1 MTQATLP
8 VPELTDPAV
17 EAAISPSTAVTA
29 ARPVVA
35 GKGMTFALCLALF
48 LTMLPVTM
56 IVPALARLKETF
68 HASSLWSHLFMS
80 INMIA
85 AVVAAPLGAALSD
98 RLSRRKSIIMVA
110 LLVNGALLLMMGYL
124 CESKPV
130 FWVLMTARF
139 FEGAV
144 HIVALTTIMAL
155 ACDWA
160 PPGKRGRMM
169 GWIGTSLMFGT
180 AFGSML
186 GGRLGTISTALVF
199 HVGAGVAVVAV
210 LVAAVGLRDAPI
222 RERERRFGDAFRIL
236 VARPQLWVPYAYA
249 FIDRFCVGVIVS
261 TLMLYLG
268 VVLEMTPAMIGGLL
282 ALFLFPFALLCYP
295 AGRLADRIGR
305 AIPMCAGSIGFGIV
319 YALYGVLP
327 LAWLYPAML
336 LSGILSAIM
345 FAPNLAMCSDL
356 APPEHRAA
364 AFAGFNVAGSLG
376 FMAGPLIGAACCLL
390 LESSHGSAFAYRTT
404 FVIAGVTEVLCAI
417 ISLPWL
423 LSLRRRGDVT

>member
-1 MTQATLP
+1 MTRATLP
-8 VPELTDPAV
+8 TPELTNPAV
-17 EAAISPSTAVTA
+17 EVSGSRSTAVPA
-29 ARPVVA
+29 EQCVVA

-68 HASSLWSHLFMS
+68 HTTSLWSHLFMS

-85 AVVAAPLGAALSD
+85 AVVAAPLGAAISD
-98 RLSRRKSIIMVA
+98 RLSRRKSILMAA
-110 LLVNGALLLMMGYL
+110 LLVNGVLLLVMGYL
-124 CESKPV
+124 CAAKPV
-130 FWVLMTARF
+130 LWALMTVRF

-160 PPGKRGRMM
+160 PAGKRGRMM
-169 GWIGTSLMFGT
+169 GWIGTSLMLGT

-186 GGRLGTISTALVF
+186 GGRLGSVSMALVF
-199 HVGAGVAVVAV
+199 YVGAGVAVAAV
-210 LVAAVGLRDAPI
+210 FVAAVGLRDAPI
-222 RERERRFGDAFRIL
+222 RRPKSRFSDTLGLLAT
-236 VARPQLWVPYAYA
+236 RPQLWVPYAYA
-249 FIDRFCVGVIVS
+249 FIDRFWVGVIVS

-282 ALFLFPFALLCYP
+282 AMFLFPFALLCYP

-327 LAWLYPAML
+327 LTWLYPAML

-376 FMAGPLIGAACCLL
+376 FMAGPLVGAVCCAL
-390 LESSHGSAFAYRTT
+390 LESSYGSAFAYRTT
-404 FVIAGVTEVLCAI
+404 FIIAGLTEVLCAV

-423 LSLRRRGDVT
+423 LSLRRAEPT

>member
-1 MTQATLP
+1 
-8 VPELTDPAV
+8 
-17 EAAISPSTAVTA
+17 
-29 ARPVVA
+29 
-35 GKGMTFALCLALF
+35 MTFALCMALF

-80 INMIA
+80 INMVA
-85 AVVAAPLGAALSD
+85 AVVAAPLGAAISD
-98 RLSRRKSIIMVA
+98 RLSRRRSVLITA
-110 LLVNGALLLMMGYL
+110 LLANGALLWVMGYL
-124 CESKPV
+124 CDANPIPWALLTV
-130 FWVLMTARF
+130 RF
-139 FEGAV
+139 CEGAV

-186 GGRLGTISTALVF
+186 GGRLGNISTALVF
-199 HVGAGVAVVAV
+199 YVGAGVAITAV
-210 LVAAVGLRDAPI
+210 FVAAVGLRDAPI
-222 RERERRFGDAFRIL
+222 REPARRFGDTFRVL
-236 VARPQLWVPYAYA
+236 VTRPQLWVPYAYA

-268 VVLEMTPAMIGGLL
+268 VVLEMTPAAIGGLL

-305 AIPMCAGSIGFGIV
+305 ALPMCAGSIGFGIV

-336 LSGILSAIM
+336 LSGVLSAIM

-376 FMAGPLIGAACCLL
+376 FMAGPLIGAVCCAL

-404 FVIAGVTEVLCAI
+404 FVIAGLTEVLCAI

-423 LSLRRRGDVT
+423 LSLRRPATAT